1 MKVKEI
7 RALSSDELIQKE
19 KFLKKDLFELQYQ
32 RKIGRVERPAMFKKI
47 RREIAQM
54 QTILNERK
62 NDGNKSK

>member
-19 KFLKKDLFELQYQ
+19 KLLKKDLFQLQYQ